1 MTVSRLD
8 TLTQADVA
16 AVQDLVAIATA
27 ADGVS
32 ALDEA
37 ALLRL
42 TDVHSGGHL
51 VLGSDRL
58 LGYAQLGDTAALVVH
73 PDARRVGH
81 GSELL
86 AELLG
91 AGPRPLSVWAHG
103 DLPAAKAL
111 ARAFSLRRSRE
122 LWQLRRLLDETLPT
136 VTWPSD
142 VTVRS
147 YVPGADDATWLALNA
162 EAFAD
167 HPEQGRMTQADLD
180 ARLSSDWFDP
190 AGFFLAER
198 DGRAV
203 GFHWTKVQERGRV
216 GEVYVIGVAPGAQGG
231 GLGRALT
238 LHGLHHL
245 RSTGL
250 REVLLYVEADNTPAV
265 AVYERLGFAR
275 AAVDVAYTA
284 DS

>member
-1 MTVSRLD
+1 MTVSRLN

-16 AVQDLVAIATA
+16 AVQDLVASATA

-51 VLGSDRL
+51 VLRSDRL

-111 ARAFSLRRSRE
+111 ARAFGLRRSRE

-203 GFHWTKVQERGRV
+203 GFHWTKVQERGRL
-216 GEVYVIGVAPGAQGG
+216 GEVYVIGVSPGAQGG

>member
-16 AVQDLVAIATA
+16 AVQDLVASATA

-51 VLGSDRL
+51 LLRSDRL

-111 ARAFSLRRSRE
+111 ARAFGLRRSRE

>member
-1 MTVSRLD
+1 MTVARLD

-16 AVQDLVAIATA
+16 AVQDLVASATA
-27 ADGVS
+27 VDGVS

-51 VLGSDRL
+51 LLRSDRL

-111 ARAFSLRRSRE
+111 ARAFGLRRSRE

>member
-16 AVQDLVAIATA
+16 AVQDLVASATA

-51 VLGSDRL
+51 VLRSDRL

-111 ARAFSLRRSRE
+111 ARAFGLRRSRE

-203 GFHWTKVQERGRV
+203 GFHWTKVLERGRV